1 MIIVYLK
8 TSDKIFQIKNTNNEK
23 ISTIN
28 NELCKDGFIRIYDY
42 IFPCNDIE
50 HIEVTD

>member
-8 TSDKIFQIKNTNNEK
+8 TSDKIFQIKNTEK
-23 ISTIN
+23 YSAGNIVENLSEN
-28 NELCKDGFIRIYDY
+28 GFVRIYNY

-50 HIEVTD
+50 HIEVSD